1 MGWVEELLIRMDCDG
16 SDVPEQCQP
25 VFPHCTSVCTGCVCV
40 RTRFIST
47 YNPSCYPRVGAN
59 PTRLESTRMG
69 TLTSEEGEGEEGSP
83 PSSSFP
89 RTLCKQQHDHFYS
102 SVKQNV
108 RIVARRE
115 KGRVYMILSPSS
127 SSSSLYLQ
135 WIE

>member
-1 MGWVEELLIRMDCDG
+1 MALLSLSSVSLSPAIAHLCVL
-16 SDVPEQCQP
+16 DVY
-25 VFPHCTSVCTGCVCV
+25 V

-47 YNPSCYPRVGAN
+47 YNPSCYPRVRAN
-59 PTRLESTRMG
+59 PTRLYSTRMG
-69 TLTSEEGEGEEGSP
+69 TLTSEGEGEGDLLLP
-83 PSSSFP
+83 SSFP
-89 RTLCKQQHDHFYS
+89 RTLCKQQQQQDHFYS

-115 KGRVYMILSPSS
+115 KGRVYMILSPFPS